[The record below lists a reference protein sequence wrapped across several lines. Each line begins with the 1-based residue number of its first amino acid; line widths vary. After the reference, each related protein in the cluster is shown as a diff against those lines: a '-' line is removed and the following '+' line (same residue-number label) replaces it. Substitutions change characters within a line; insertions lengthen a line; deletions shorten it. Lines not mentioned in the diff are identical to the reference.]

1 MMGSAAIVGALNE
14 QLSLN
19 NASRVLVVGL
29 GETGFSV
36 AKFLHQYDI
45 PFAVVDSREKP
56 PLKEALLKQ
65 YPDTPLFTGGF
76 DKAAF
81 DVATHLLVSPGV
93 SLQEESIKKAIL
105 AGVKI
110 VSDIDL
116 FACSTDKAIVAITG
130 SNGKSTVTTM
140 LGVMGSQSGVKTAIG
155 GNLGVPALDLLDQT
169 IELYVLELSS
179 FQLERTSV
187 LNATVATVLNVS
199 EDHLDRH
206 MDFKVYAQEK
216 QKVFN
221 GDGVMIL
228 NEDDAFVKAMV
239 LENRTVKYFSTQKKS
254 DFYLESRQGESWLMN
269 AEQALMRQDD
279 LPVEGLHNI
288 ANVLAALALGKVAGL
303 SVESMTEA
311 LKTFKGLD
319 HRMQKVACVNGVSW
333 VNDSKA
339 TNIGACVAALQGY
352 RHKVVLIAG
361 GDAKGANM
369 SQLVPAIKDKAK
381 CVVLIGKDAALIEN
395 AMEGCV
401 PAYRV
406 ETVKDAVNL
415 AAELAEQGESVLLSP
430 ACASFDQFKNYQER
444 GDKFTAAVMD
454 LAA

>member
-1 MMGSAAIVGALNE
+1 
-14 QLSLN
+14 
-19 NASRVLVVGL
+19 
-29 GETGFSV
+29 
-36 AKFLHQYDI
+36 
-45 PFAVVDSREKP
+45 
-56 PLKEALLKQ
+56 
-65 YPDTPLFTGGF
+65 
-76 DKAAF
+76 
-81 DVATHLLVSPGV
+81 
-93 SLQEESIKKAIL
+93 
-105 AGVKI
+105 
-110 VSDIDL
+110 
-116 FACSTDKAIVAITG
+116 
-130 SNGKSTVTTM
+130 
-140 LGVMGSQSGVKTAIG
+140 
-155 GNLGVPALDLLDQT
+155 
-169 IELYVLELSS
+169 
-179 FQLERTSV
+179 
-187 LNATVATVLNVS
+187 
-199 EDHLDRH
+199 
-206 MDFKVYAQEK
+206 
-216 QKVFN
+216 
-221 GDGVMIL
+221 
-228 NEDDAFVKAMV
+228 
-239 LENRTVKYFSTQKKS
+239 VKYFSTQKKS

-288 ANVLAALALGKVAGL
+288 ANVLAALALGKVVGL